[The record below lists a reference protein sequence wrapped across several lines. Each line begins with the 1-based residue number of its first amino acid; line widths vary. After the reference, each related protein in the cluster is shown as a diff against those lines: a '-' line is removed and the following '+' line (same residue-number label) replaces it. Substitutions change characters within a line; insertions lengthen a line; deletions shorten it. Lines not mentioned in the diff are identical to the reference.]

1 MNHAASATRITII
14 SNVTNII
21 LNGVVLFII
30 PEYVGN
36 PVLGV
41 AVATAL
47 SRLLGCIL
55 ALIALIQIFRPL
67 KHYFKLSWKTIYQVS
82 TLGIPT
88 AGEQISY
95 NFAQTF
101 TTAFIAMLGT
111 QVIAAK
117 SVSTVLSGLSFS
129 CAMAFSAASQI
140 YLGKFI
146 SRRRYRTLKKVV
158 LKSIW
163 FNIIQSFMIM
173 TCVLIGFI
181 VCGRWITRLTNL
193 SFNYLLSCYTFGLEP
208 IRAINNLIVDLL
220 NVAGDV
226 RYPVTVSIVTTWLLL
241 LPGSYLLGIH
251 WGFGYTGIILVSIAD
266 EALRFIIMYL
276 RWRKDRWQARMKQIG
291 V

>member
-1 MNHAASATRITII
+1 MIILSVLTLTTCHMYIGTVLRVMNHASSATRITII

-21 LNGVVLFII
+21 LNGIVLFII

-41 AVATAL
+41 AVVTAF
-47 SRLLGCIL
+47 SRLLGCTL
-55 ALIALIQIFRPL
+55 ALIALIQIFRPF
-67 KHYFKLSWKTIYQVS
+67 KHYFKLSWKKIYQVS

-146 SRRRYRTLKKVV
+146 S
-158 LKSIW
+158 
-163 FNIIQSFMIM
+163 
-173 TCVLIGFI
+173 
-181 VCGRWITRLTNL
+181 
-193 SFNYLLSCYTFGLEP
+193 
-208 IRAINNLIVDLL
+208 VD
-220 NVAGDV
+220 
-226 RYPVTVSIVTTWLLL
+226 VTVL
-241 LPGSYLLGIH
+241 
-251 WGFGYTGIILVSIAD
+251 
-266 EALRFIIMYL
+266 
-276 RWRKDRWQARMKQIG
+276 
-291 V
+291 

>member
-1 MNHAASATRITII
+1 GI
-14 SNVTNII
+14 
-21 LNGVVLFII
+21 VLFII

-41 AVATAL
+41 AVVTAF
-47 SRLLGCIL
+47 SRLLGCTL
-55 ALIALIQIFRPL
+55 ALIALIQIFRPF
-67 KHYFKLSWKTIYQVS
+67 KHYFKLSWKKIYQVS

-158 LKSIW
+158 IKSIW
-163 FNIIQSFMIM
+163 FNITQSFMIM
-173 TCVLIGFI
+173 TCVFI
-181 VCGRWITRLTNL
+181 
-193 SFNYLLSCYTFGLEP
+193 
-208 IRAINNLIVDLL
+208 
-220 NVAGDV
+220 
-226 RYPVTVSIVTTWLLL
+226 
-241 LPGSYLLGIH
+241 
-251 WGFGYTGIILVSIAD
+251 
-266 EALRFIIMYL
+266 
-276 RWRKDRWQARMKQIG
+276 
-291 V
+291 